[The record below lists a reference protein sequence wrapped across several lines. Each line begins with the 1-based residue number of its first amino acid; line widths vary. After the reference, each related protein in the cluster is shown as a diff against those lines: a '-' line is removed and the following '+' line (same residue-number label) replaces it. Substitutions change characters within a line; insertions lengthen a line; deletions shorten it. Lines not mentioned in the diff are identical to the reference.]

1 MERLVALGQQGR
13 ALIRVGRLAEAR
25 SILES
30 LWQQSHEMAL
40 VTMIVRFGPAYA
52 TSLFETGRLADAA
65 RVAAEV
71 IPLAERHGFPRSVY
85 FARAT
90 TELSTLVSGDWRR
103 GLDVMRAGVEA
114 EEDPHY
120 RLTLWQRVA
129 TYLSRTMGARS
140 SSDVSRVLDAGFDDA
155 GLARCARCISE
166 FALAAAEA
174 SARAGMPDDAE
185 RWLDRFRETRV
196 PSNPLIEA
204 GLQLTRALIDRDLV
218 PLQMVRDRLSDMG
231 YRVERLWIGL
241 DLAAAGAA
249 QAGRPQAADTY
260 REVAGEAEQMGA
272 VTLQMLA
279 EKGLRDLGA
288 RTWRRTVSGEILG
301 LTRRELEVAQ
311 MAAAGSSNREIAE
324 SLFLS
329 KKTVERH
336 VSNIL
341 AKAGVRNRV
350 ELAGLLA
357 KKAAD
362 Q

>member
-1 MERLVALGQQGR
+1 
-13 ALIRVGRLAEAR
+13 
-25 SILES
+25 
-30 LWQQSHEMAL
+30 
-40 VTMIVRFGPAYA
+40 
-52 TSLFETGRLADAA
+52 
-65 RVAAEV
+65 
-71 IPLAERHGFPRSVY
+71 
-85 FARAT
+85 
-90 TELSTLVSGDWRR
+90 
-103 GLDVMRAGVEA
+103 
-114 EEDPHY
+114 
-120 RLTLWQRVA
+120 
-129 TYLSRTMGARS
+129 
-140 SSDVSRVLDAGFDDA
+140 
-155 GLARCARCISE
+155 
-166 FALAAAEA
+166 
-174 SARAGMPDDAE
+174 MPDDAE

-196 PSNPLIEA
+196 PSNSLIEA

>member
-1 MERLVALGQQGR
+1 
-13 ALIRVGRLAEAR
+13 
-25 SILES
+25 
-30 LWQQSHEMAL
+30 
-40 VTMIVRFGPAYA
+40 
-52 TSLFETGRLADAA
+52 
-65 RVAAEV
+65 
-71 IPLAERHGFPRSVY
+71 
-85 FARAT
+85 
-90 TELSTLVSGDWRR
+90 
-103 GLDVMRAGVEA
+103 MRAGVEA

-311 MAAAGSSNREIAE
+311 MAAAE